1 MRLQHWGTGEHERS
15 GEVELPSP
23 KARSCQSYQWTYGR
37 APSPLRVA
45 GYQSIEYVHCTG
57 YGLRG
62 RQARARGS
70 LLRDGV
76 LLWVDPRE
84 SHRRRSLAHGGPL
97 WLRNGRTLHQMLKED
112 EFTRRL
118 ADCEEIETLA
128 VVDTLARGARKD
140 PRLRTR
146 RGVCSRSTRSH
157 CSSETGLEE
166 TQLLFSSVRCLRFVG
181 PRVQHQ
187 PYDAGTYFT
196 YPIPGES
203 WPGEASPSTAARPC
217 MRPCIPPHYPFLTA
231 LLSLCDGL
239 RQAEDALCRHLDR
252 NITLVESVPSAHC
265 SDY

>member
-1 MRLQHWGTGEHERS
+1 MKYIHR
-15 GEVELPSP
+15 
-23 KARSCQSYQWTYGR
+23 
-37 APSPLRVA
+37 
-45 GYQSIEYVHCTG
+45 TG

-62 RQARARGS
+62 RQARTRGS

-84 SHRRRSLAHGGPL
+84 SHRRRSLAHVGPL
-97 WLRNGRTLHQMLKED
+97 WLLDGRTLHQMLKED

-128 VVDTLARGARKD
+128 GVDTLARGAGKD
-140 PRLRTR
+140 PRLRTAAEYAALLLR
-146 RGVCSRSTRSH
+146 DSQ
-157 CSSETGLEE
+157 L
-166 TQLLFSSVRCLRFVG
+166 TQ
-181 PRVQHQ
+181 
-187 PYDAGTYFT
+187 
-196 YPIPGES
+196 
-203 WPGEASPSTAARPC
+203 ASPSTAARPC